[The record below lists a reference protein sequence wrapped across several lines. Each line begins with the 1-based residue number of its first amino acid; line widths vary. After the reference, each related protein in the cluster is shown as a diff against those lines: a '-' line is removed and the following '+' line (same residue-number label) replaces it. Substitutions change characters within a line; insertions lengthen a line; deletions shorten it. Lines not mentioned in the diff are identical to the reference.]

1 VKTALF
7 QNMGNSKYLQA
18 VFGTVNSEAI
28 TSVFAK
34 YRKPFKKEERT
45 VKETRRLV
53 EEGRSVLFLT
63 L

>member
-1 VKTALF
+1 
-7 QNMGNSKYLQA
+7 MGNSKYLQA